1 MMTMKITMAKKYS
14 NIILAMT
21 KEAIFMRP
29 VTELKAW
36 ELYTGQSIWFF
47 FVGIIFFILKYLI
60 DMAFLKGNSRFQS
73 AYKVLEK
80 VGTGQARPQDG
91 ASFADSILA

>member
-1 MMTMKITMAKKYS
+1 MARDA
-14 NIILAMT
+14 L
-21 KEAIFMRP
+21 FMRP

-47 FVGIIFFILKYLI
+47 FIGIIFFLLKYLL
-60 DMAFLKGNSRFQS
+60 DMTFLKGNSRFQT
-73 AYKVLEK
+73 AYRVVEK

-91 ASFADSILA
+91 AAFADSILK

>member
-1 MMTMKITMAKKYS
+1 MAK
-14 NIILAMT
+14 
-21 KEAIFMRP
+21 EALFMKP

-47 FVGIIFFILKYLI
+47 FIGIVFFLIKYLI
-60 DMAFLKGNSRFQS
+60 DMTFLKSNQRFQS
-73 AYKVLEK
+73 AYRVVEK

-91 ASFADSILA
+91 AAFADSILK